1 MSHFDMKPQAL
12 SQLLTLSIALTRAQ
26 PSQLTDSVNGFYS
39 ALIQAIK
46 ACINADAVALLL
58 NQNGMLTPVA
68 LDGLT
73 RDSFGRRFDI
83 NAHPRLAAIGQARG
97 PLRFDEHC
105 DLPDPYDGLLLATD
119 GDMPVHSCMG
129 LALFDEQRLLGI
141 LTLDSLT
148 PGSFSHY
155 SESFL
160 QHVND
165 IVTEQVKCAMYN
177 EQLLRKAQHGNALV
191 LALNQATHDMVGQSA
206 AMHSLC
212 SDIQLVA
219 SSDFSVLVHGETGTG
234 KELVARNIHK
244 YSPRAEQAFVQVN
257 CASLPE
263 TLAESEFFGHRKGA
277 FTGADKSREG
287 KFMLADGG
295 TIFLDEIGELPL
307 SIQSKL
313 LRVLQ
318 SGEIQPVGADKT
330 EQVNVRVIAA
340 TNRNLENEVAQG
352 RFRADLY
359 HRLSVYP
366 INVPPLRARRDD
378 IPLLAGFFIEQVR
391 KKLGIKQV
399 TLNSKLETI
408 LKQYDWPGNI
418 RELEH
423 VISRSAL
430 RAKQAQWPANIICI
444 EPKYCEL
451 HTSNIITETKVSV
464 PSTANATQALKVAVD
479 DFQRGKIIQALEEH
493 NLNWSATARALQID
507 RANLVRLAK
516 RLNVQIKKYL

>member
-1 MSHFDMKPQAL
+1 MKPQIL
-12 SQLLTLSIALTRAQ
+12 SQLLTLSVTLTRAQ
-26 PSQLTDSVNGFYS
+26 PSRLSHTVNGFYS
-39 ALIQAIK
+39 AVIQAVK
-46 ACINADAVALLL
+46 ACINADAVALLI
-58 NQNGMLTPVA
+58 NQNDTLIPVA
-68 LDGLT
+68 LEGLT
-73 RDSFGRRFDI
+73 RDTFGRRFELT
-83 NAHPRLAAIGQARG
+83 AHPRLAAISHSRG
-97 PLRFDEHC
+97 SLRFDEHC
-105 DLPDPYDGLLLATD
+105 DLPDPYDGLLLAND
-119 GDMPVHSCMG
+119 GDLPVHSCMG
-129 LALFDEQRLLGI
+129 LALFDEQELMAI
-141 LTLDSLT
+141 ITLDSLT
-148 PGSFSHY
+148 PGSFAKY

-165 IVTEQVKCAMYN
+165 IVTEQLKCALYN
-177 EQLLRKAQHGNALV
+177 EQLLRKAQHGHALV
-191 LALNQATHDMVGQSA
+191 SELSQATHDMVGQSG
-206 AMHSLC
+206 AMQSLK

-219 SSDFSVLVHGETGTG
+219 SSDFSVLIQGETGTG

-244 YSPRAEQAFVQVN
+244 YSRRADQAFVQVN

-263 TLAESEFFGHRKGA
+263 NLAESEFFGHRKGA
-277 FTGADKSREG
+277 FTGADKNREG

-318 SGEIQPVGADKT
+318 NGEIQPVGADQT

-340 TNRNLENEVAQG
+340 TNRNLEQEIAQG

-366 INVPPLRARRDD
+366 INVPPLKARRDD
-378 IPLLAGFFIEQVR
+378 ILLLAGFFVEQVR
-391 KKLGIKQV
+391 KKLALKQL
-399 TLNSKLETI
+399 TLNSKLEN
-408 LKQYDWPGNI
+408 LLVEYEWPGNI

-430 RAKQAQWPANIICI
+430 RAKQAQWPADIISI

-451 HTSNIITETKVSV
+451 QDSKRGQNIAQPTS
-464 PSTANATQALKVAVD
+464 ATLSNRKPLKQAVE
-479 DFQRGKIIQALEEH
+479 DFQRVEIIAALEE
-493 NLNWSATARALQID
+493 NDLNWSGAARQLELD

-516 RLNVQIKKYL
+516 RLNIHVKKHL